1 MNLEEFVKESIKTPL
16 SYEPGTQWRYSYS
29 TDICG
34 YLVEVLSGLTLDK
47 FLKTRIFD
55 PLKMNDTFFE
65 LPKEKI
71 NRFTTLY
78 NKEKNGELN
87 VFDSPSESPF
97 TDNVTLFSGAGGLL
111 STTSDFY
118 KASTATPEMLWK
130 INSKDIKNFE
140 NLHSFL
146 WLAKLDRKNSKIVTK
161 NIIKSWINN
170 FFAYDPNT
178 WEITTLSN
186 RIIAWSS
193 NTDITLED
201 SDREYKEKWEPPSDL
216 DIIVAKDKVG
226 FNEIK
231 LSQNSLIK
239 AFKGQQIDVNA
250 IAKGWGVD
258 HLFSLV
264 ESFGYT
270 NFMVEIGGEV
280 RVSGKNIQ
288 NKPWQIGIDYPLT
301 NTVPGEKIIGVV
313 SLVDRSM
320 ATSGNYR
327 NFYEFDKKKYSH
339 ILDPRTGY
347 PIDSNIASVTVVA
360 PLCMDAD
367 AIATALSVMSLES
380 GKVMVEENE
389 GIEAFWVLS
398 ENEKFRTVKSAGMSI
413 NLLD

>member
-1 MNLEEFVKESIKTPL
+1 MIVSVKPFSKIFSKNICKVFYATLAVLFISCERSNAYIDIVGPAMGTSYTIRLAPKRGSNLNANLIKSKIDSTLESIND
-16 SYEPGTQWRYSYS
+16 QMS
-29 TDICG
+29 T
-34 YLVEVLSGLTLDK
+34 YV
-47 FLKTRIFD
+47 
-55 PLKMNDTFFE
+55 
-65 LPKEKI
+65 
-71 NRFTTLY
+71 
-78 NKEKNGELN
+78 
-87 VFDSPSESPF
+87 
-97 TDNVTLFSGAGGLL
+97 
-111 STTSDFY
+111 
-118 KASTATPEMLWK
+118 
-130 INSKDIKNFE
+130 INSDISLFNKIGKNAAVVITNDFKSVI
-140 NLHSFL
+140 LRSIY
-146 WLAKLDRKNSKIVTK
+146 WSK
-161 NIIKSWINN
+161 KSNGA
-170 FFAYDPNT
+170 F
-178 WEITTLSN
+178 
-186 RIIAWSS
+186 
-193 NTDITLED
+193 DITSLPLT
-201 SDREYKEKWEPPSDL
+201 STWKSGKKDREYKDKWEPPSDL

-327 NFYEFDKKKYSH
+327 NFYEFDSKKYSH